1 MAGRPREFDT
11 NEALDRALRVFWE
24 KGYEGASLPDL
35 TEAMGIN
42 RPSLYAA
49 FGNKEELFRKALDR
63 YTEQSKKR
71 LEETLNETPAKNAV
85 EKLLYAIADGSAC
98 PKSPK
103 GCLLVQGALSCG
115 DGAEPIRRELADRRA
130 ATESALRRRFER
142 ALAEGDLSPATSA
155 ADLARFYATVIQG
168 MAVQSTSGASVEDLR
183 GIAEWALNAFP
194 AVEKARK
201 AS

>member
-1 MAGRPREFDT
+1 MSAGRPREFNT
-11 NEALDRALRVFWE
+11 EEALDKALHVFWE

-63 YTEQSKKR
+63 YIELKKKH
-71 LEETLNETPAKNAV
+71 LEETLNEPTAKKAV
-85 EKLLYAIADGSAC
+85 QKLLYGIADGSAC
-98 PKSPK
+98 TESPK

-115 DGAEPIRRELADRRA
+115 DESQGIKQELANRRA
-130 ATESALRRRFER
+130 LTESALRRRFER
-142 ALAEGDLSPATSA
+142 SLAEGDLPPTASA
-155 ADLARFYATVIQG
+155 ADLARFVSTVMQG

-183 GIAEWALNAFP
+183 GIADWAVKAFNT
-194 AVEKARK
+194 
-201 AS
+201 

>member
-1 MAGRPREFDT
+1 MSAGRPREFNT
-11 NEALDRALRVFWE
+11 EEALDKALNVFWE

-63 YTEQSKKR
+63 YVEKKKKY
-71 LEETLNETPAKNAV
+71 LEETLSEPTAKKAIA
-85 EKLLYAIADGSAC
+85 KLLYAIADGSAC
-98 PKSPK
+98 SETPK

-115 DGAEPIRRELADRRA
+115 DEAQAIKQELAARRA

-142 ALAEGDLSPATSA
+142 GIAEGDVPPTASA
-155 ADLARFYATVIQG
+155 SDLAKFVSAVMNG
-168 MAVQSTSGASVEDLR
+168 MAVQSTGGATPEDLR
-183 GIAEWALNAFP
+183 GIADWAI
-194 AVEKARK
+194 KALGK
-201 AS
+201 